1 MDDKELSDEG
11 RLRELYSAGVEERQV
26 VDRTNCVEPEAI
38 LALVLGEAPETDR
51 LAMLDHVMSCPA
63 CHRDYEYLSAVE
75 EAGDK
80 TERIAA
86 RRAPLWRR
94 ALPLAAAASLVL
106 AIGGLMLKGRAGDDG
121 VERGGAGG
129 IALIAPGNEA
139 VPAAGP
145 LHFAWTPVPGAGRY
159 VIEVQGANGE
169 TVFSDSTADTTATL
183 DRAGALT
190 PGATYTWSVRTL
202 EQGAEE
208 PATSPLARFRV
219 AGN

>member
-1 MDDKELSDEG
+1 MDNQELSDEG
-11 RLRELYSAGVEERQV
+11 RLRDLYTASVEEREV
-26 VDRTNCVEPEAI
+26 VDRTHCVEPEAI
-38 LALVLGEAPETDR
+38 LALVLGEAPEADR
-51 LAMLDHVMSCPA
+51 IATLDHVMSCPA

-80 TERIAA
+80 TERIAG
-86 RRAPLWRR
+86 RRAPQWRR
-94 ALPLAAAASLVL
+94 ILPLAAAASLVL
-106 AIGGLMLKGRAGDDG
+106 AIGGLMLKDRAGDDG

-129 IALIAPGNEA
+129 IALIAPGNEE

-145 LHFAWTPVPGAGRY
+145 LHFTWKSVPGAGRY
-159 VIEVQGANGE
+159 VIEVQGAGGE

-183 DRAGALT
+183 DGAGALS

-219 AGN
+219 ANP

>member
-75 EAGDK
+75 EAGDR

-106 AIGGLMLKGRAGDDG
+106 AIGGLMLKGRSGDDG

-129 IALIAPGNEA
+129 ITLIAPVEE

-145 LHFAWTPVPGAGRY
+145 LDFAWTPVPGAGRY

-208 PATSPLARFRV
+208 PATSPQARFRV
-219 AGN
+219 ARN